1 MRTPDRNRCGPA
13 LAALCAA
20 FIIFLVVLPAS
31 ALTAEYRVYPNGTA
45 YQASVQFEDASQ
57 YEFNEVGVMG
67 ERVPLSV
74 GNVQLAGPTCS
85 NCSFNWSGSSK
96 ITFPE
101 GNYTVSF
108 IGPLHDS
115 HIQEVYTKPY
125 HVNITLPQEFDVRNP
140 LLAGISLGA
149 NVTRYPD
156 NTTTIQWDNVT
167 SIDLRFYDQGREQLL
182 YLFGNFWI
190 VIAIVLLLPYLMT
203 MRKKE

>member
-1 MRTPDRNRCGPA
+1 
-13 LAALCAA
+13 
-20 FIIFLVVLPAS
+20 
-31 ALTAEYRVYPNGTA
+31 VYPNGTA
-45 YQASVQFEDASQ
+45 YLASIQVQDASQ
-57 YEFNEVGVMG
+57 YEFNDIGVMG
-67 ERVPLSV
+67 EHIPLNV
-74 GNVQLAGPTCS
+74 GDVQLAGSACS

-101 GNYTVSF
+101 GNYTVSYV
-108 IGPLHDS
+108 GPLRDS
-115 HIQEVYTKPY
+115 HIQGAYDRLY
-125 HVNITLPQEFDVRNP
+125 HVNVTLPQEFDVRNP
-140 LLAGISLGA
+140 LLAGLSLGA

-167 SIDLRFYDQGREQLL
+167 SVDLRFYDQGREQLL